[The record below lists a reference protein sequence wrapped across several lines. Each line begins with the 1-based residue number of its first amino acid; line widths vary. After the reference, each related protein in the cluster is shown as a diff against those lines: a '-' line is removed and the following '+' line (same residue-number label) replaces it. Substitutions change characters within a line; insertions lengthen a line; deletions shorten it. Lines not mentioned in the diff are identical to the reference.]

1 MTLAQLAESKKR
13 QLLHEKRKIERFLD
27 KAPHGTLVYSKTV
40 KQDKDYYK
48 WYVSTGRSGRTREY
62 IPRRNR
68 SLARQLAKKKLCL
81 QRLNDINAELK
92 AIDLYLKA
100 HRDSTDLDTILRTPA
115 YGTLL
120 LEDEA
125 VMFGPLSEELEK
137 WAHEEY
143 EINPKDPELRNVPT
157 VDGIKVR
164 SKSEALIVMLLSS
177 NHIPYRYECRLD
189 VGRHTYYPDFT
200 IRHPATGE
208 YFYWEHAGRMDDF
221 KYLIK
226 FLNKFRVY
234 ILNGILPDHN
244 LILTYESDKHP
255 FDITIAQDKLR
266 EFLLCQDPFQLN

>member
-13 QLLHEKRKIERFLD
+13 QLLGEKRKIERFLD

-48 WYVSTGRSGRTREY
+48 WYVSTGRSGKTREY
-62 IPRRNR
+62 IPHRNR
-68 SLARQLAKKKLCL
+68 SLARKLAKKKLCL
-81 QRLNDINAELK
+81 QRLQDINAELK
-92 AIDLYLKA
+92 AIDMYLKA
-100 HRDSTDLDTILRTPA
+100 HRDNTDLDTILRTPA

-120 LEDEA
+120 FEEGFK
-125 VMFGPLSEELEK
+125 MYGTMSEELQE

-164 SKSEALIVMLLSS
+164 SKSEALIVMLLSV

-189 VGRHTYYPDFT
+189 VG
-200 IRHPATGE
+200 G
-208 YFYWEHAGRMDDF
+208 HAKMGDF
-221 KYLIK
+221 KYVIR
-226 FLNKFRVY
+226 FLNKFRIY
-234 ILNGILPDHN
+234 ILNGYLPDHN
-244 LILTYESDKHP
+244 LILTYESDNHP

-266 EFLLCQDPFQLN
+266 EFLICKDPFKCA